1 MVQNNSNLVRGYSR
15 AVFAIAKE
23 YNIQEYFYWFLA
35 LLNQALKHP
44 AMKKTINNGSINY
57 IDKANLLISM
67 TNNYISSIKTYPNKN
82 YNEAISQQMLDIMQ
96 TRGTNFI
103 NLLAKKRHLSLI
115 NNIYEQYDKL
125 FLNHENKLRVTIISA
140 IILDPTQKESLQN
153 NLTKYFNKDL
163 WLDFKVDN
171 SIIAGILIKYN
182 DEVLD
187 YSLKGKLLGL
197 KQILKNN

>member
-23 YNIQEYFYWFLA
+23 SNIQEYFYWFLA
-35 LLNQALKHP
+35 LLNQALRHP
-44 AMKKTINNGSINY
+44 AIKKTINNGSINH
-57 IDKANLLISM
+57 IDKANLLIGM
-67 TNNYISSIKTYPNKN
+67 TNNYLTSIKTYSNKN
-82 YNEAISQQMLDIMQ
+82 YNAAINQQTLDIMQ

-103 NLLAKKRHLSLI
+103 NLLAKKRHLTLI
-115 NNIYEQYDKL
+115 TNIYEQYNKL
-125 FLNHENKLRVTIISA
+125 FLQHENKLRVTIISA

-153 NLTKYFNKDL
+153 TLTKYFNKDL

-187 YSLKGKLLGL
+187 YSLKGKLLSL